1 MSAFPLLHHQYRT
14 ISSTRMSPINEL
26 TDLLANLPGLGP
38 RQARR
43 VVQYLLAKDQT
54 FRAHLSEMIRTMH
67 AQTMQCTRCYQF
79 DDPRETRLCHMC
91 ADPQRDASLLMVV
104 EHDVDIDAIEAS
116 LTYKGY
122 YFVLG
127 GLMNL
132 VKQRKDKIIRTKEL
146 QLRIGSEVKEVI
158 FALAATPEGDFTAKE
173 VSVELR
179 AMNNE
184 LKTTLLGRGLS
195 IGAELEYADPETLRS
210 ALKNRS

>member
-1 MSAFPLLHHQYRT
+1 
-14 ISSTRMSPINEL
+14 MSPIHEL
-26 TDLLANLPGLGP
+26 TELLSKLPGLGP

-43 VVQYLLAKDQT
+43 VVQYLLSKDQQ
-54 FRAHLSEMIRTMH
+54 FRNSLATQITSLSQKTS
-67 AQTMQCTRCYQF
+67 QCSRCYRF
-79 DDPRETRLCHMC
+79 DDTAIGLCGIC
-91 ADPQRDASLLMVV
+91 ADATRDASTVIVV

-132 VKQRKDKIIRTKEL
+132 VKQRKTKILRTEELKKRLKEPEL
-146 QLRIGSEVKEVI
+146 KEVI
-158 FALAATPEGDFTAKE
+158 FALATTPEGDFTAR
-173 VSVELR
+173 ELTN
-179 AMNNE
+179 A
-184 LKTTLLGRGLS
+184 LTASGAKHKITYLGRGLS

>member
-1 MSAFPLLHHQYRT
+1 
-14 ISSTRMSPINEL
+14 MSPIHEL
-26 TDLLANLPGLGP
+26 TELLAHLPGLGP

-43 VVQYLLAKDQT
+43 VVQFLLAKDQS
-54 FRAHLSEMIRTMH
+54 FRKKLALMIEGIRDG
-67 AQTMQCTRCYQF
+67 AVECTRCHRF
-79 DDPRETRLCHMC
+79 DDQQASGLCATC
-91 ADPQRDASLLMVV
+91 ADGSRDESLLMVV
-104 EHDVDIDAIEAS
+104 EHDVDIDAVEAS

-132 VKQRKDKIIRTKEL
+132 TKQRKDKVIRVTEL
-146 QLRIGSEVKEVI
+146 KKRVGPEVKEVI

-173 VSVELR
+173 LHSQLSTL
-179 AMNNE
+179 NSK